1 MHHLDPNY
9 KYQSFLAYSPTTC
22 PSMSMKYLLAHFPG
36 VHIWSLL
43 LGGKFCRISGFP
55 SILLSLSTD
64 CRLLLLWYF
73 AQPFLCAFAPA
84 LTKLRQAPNCPRDRK
99 RLQLRVEQC
108 EKEAH
113 SFHLFVSHSV
123 PTPWV
128 SLHLATSTN
137 RQTAPD
143 GGESGVE
150 LEQEEQEEEEEEE
163 SSNQPRTLP
172 CPRWSWSR
180 TRASCNFIPSVV
192 HWVLGC
198 RAGFGP
204 DLYLFGTILDVR
216 PFWLWGVS

>member
-1 MHHLDPNY
+1 M
-9 KYQSFLAYSPTTC
+9 
-22 PSMSMKYLLAHFPG
+22 
-36 VHIWSLL
+36 
-43 LGGKFCRISGFP
+43 
-55 SILLSLSTD
+55 
-64 CRLLLLWYF
+64 
-73 AQPFLCAFAPA
+73 
-84 LTKLRQAPNCPRDRK
+84 
-99 RLQLRVEQC
+99 EQC

-150 LEQEEQEEEEEEE
+150 LEQEQEEEEEEEQE

-192 HWVLGC
+192 HWVFGLQSRFWPWSLSFWHYSWCQILLTMRSIIKSIIYPAAMFGRVKPPFTNCYSPLNVLVGLEGFDGQKGC
-198 RAGFGP
+198 KKNDRRISVFFVVIYIVEKA
-204 DLYLFGTILDVR
+204 
-216 PFWLWGVS
+216 

>member
-1 MHHLDPNY
+1 MHIILEYTSSPCCWG
-9 KYQSFLAYSPTTC
+9 KYF
-22 PSMSMKYLLAHFPG
+22 
-36 VHIWSLL
+36 VE
-43 LGGKFCRISGFP
+43 ISGCP

-150 LEQEEQEEEEEEE
+150 LEEEEQE

-204 DLYLFGTILDVR
+204 DLYLLALFLMSD
-216 PFWLWGVS
+216 PFDYEEYHKVCQLFTQPPSLVE

>member
-1 MHHLDPNY
+1 M
-9 KYQSFLAYSPTTC
+9 
-22 PSMSMKYLLAHFPG
+22 
-36 VHIWSLL
+36 
-43 LGGKFCRISGFP
+43 
-55 SILLSLSTD
+55 
-64 CRLLLLWYF
+64 
-73 AQPFLCAFAPA
+73 
-84 LTKLRQAPNCPRDRK
+84 
-99 RLQLRVEQC
+99 EQC

-150 LEQEEQEEEEEEE
+150 LEQEQEEEEEEEQE

-204 DLYLFGTILDVR
+204 DLYLLALFLMSDPFDYEEYHKVNYLPSRHVWSGKTTIHKLLFTTQR
-216 PFWLWGVS
+216 PCWSRRIRRTKGMQKEWSTDLSFLCSDLHCGKSVNNSTD